1 MAFKRKSKS
10 WSIILTIAMLF
21 MLWPGGAVVADPPS
35 GTVSVTTKEALLQTV
50 SEAVY
55 STISIDADI
64 TLDTPLTINRDVTL
78 TSSNGSK
85 LDVGSNTTSKITIP
99 TGNVT
104 FNGDLQV
111 TGDCTSVVAVES
123 GASFTLDGG
132 ASVTQESTMGHR
144 QAVYNNGGMVL
155 VAGGF
160 VVGGYHGINN
170 QDGTVNVTDGTVR
183 GTENGIYN
191 ADELIITNG
200 IIEGVK
206 CGVCVMGSTGNAD
219 ISGDA
224 EIKGKTAMQVG
235 SGATAD
241 ISGGS
246 FTVSGGGLTALNNS
260 GTVALTGGS
269 FTGKVSTGTGGTLS
283 ITSGNVTLDSADNG
297 VYYNDSGSSRAFLK
311 PLPGPITDAEV
322 GVETTVSLAGV
333 YAGVAYDIVEAETDE
348 KLGAEKTSATEF
360 TLTPTDEGNYNLVL
374 TASGSGQIFKL
385 TLPVAVTASS
395 LTPLA
400 VPTGLVWDTTTPS
413 KAKWNGVIDASSYR
427 VQLYKGGTKQGSAV
441 SVAASTLEHDFTPEI
456 TTAGIYTFKVTAVGD
471 GINFRNSP
479 QSAASPAYS
488 YTAPTVVC
496 EISTTPS
503 VTPYTSLD
511 EALAAVEDGQTITL
525 KKNIDHPGGIII
537 DGAPTGSKTVTF
549 NLAGYTLNVGSASAS
564 LGIKVQNGGKLELFG
579 DSGELNVTAQGNAVE
594 AVGAGS
600 YIEVTKATSTNNIAA
615 FANTGGEIVVRGDA
629 EGATGGVWA
638 QAADSEITVGG
649 NVIATIGTAANALGG
664 IVSVTGDATGVSG
677 GAYASGAASV
687 ITVSGDA
694 KATGIGGKAAEAVAG
709 GTVNTQNALSTG
721 ANSTGAY
728 AMDSNSKINIAE
740 NVQGEYIAAE
750 ARDSA
755 EIIVGGNTIANG
767 SGGVGAWVQAGGKII
782 IDGSITANPDYIKVG
797 SSPKAADAGVPDP
810 TKFGYLKYTDNTSF
824 VWVKDPTAI
833 PPAPPVRIAA
843 GRGTMNDGHTLFLKD
858 DGTVWSWGF
867 NGKSQLGYGPTD
879 NGRLLP
885 EKIQGLSNI
894 VSIETGHH
902 HALALAQNG
911 EVWSWGDNVYSQQG
925 GGTTG
930 GIQTTPAK
938 VSILSN
944 VKAIAAGWA
953 HSLAL
958 KDDGTLWAWGYN
970 SEGQVGNNS
979 DNVYEPTPVQVLD
992 NVAAISAGN
1001 QHSLVLKN
1009 DGTVWAW
1016 GNNGTGQLGIAPGPG
1031 KKSPQQVLGLSGITR
1046 VYASDDN
1053 SAALAGN
1060 SLYVWGAN
1068 NQGQLGDG
1076 TKNARAG
1083 VGSVLLSGVKDIS
1096 GSGYSLIAQKTDNSI
1111 WVWGYN
1117 SNGQL
1122 GNGTNNNSLIPI
1134 QSTQLSALNIQAL
1147 AVVEGG
1153 YHCLAIDSAGDLWAW
1168 GWNNMGQLGD
1178 GTQIDRNVPVR
1189 VQFSGGPP
1197 LPTVTGVTVTP
1208 STATVQKGTTKQFS
1222 ATVEGTNNPSQNV
1235 TWSVNSTS
1243 GSSISTSGLLTV
1255 VAGET
1260 AATLT
1265 VTATSTVDNT
1275 KSGMATVTVTESA
1288 DPDSVIVGNALT
1300 AVENATY
1307 GNISQGAAGSEV
1319 AIKAAIRAIA
1329 VAALNNSGINVAFN
1343 GVNYT
1348 LAMADNSANK
1358 AVLRDMAIAALSNNS
1373 VTVTVNTV
1381 SYAQPVA
1388 GTAAN
1393 PSGTNGS
1400 YTFTVTVGKG
1410 ALSSTTAQK
1419 TVAISATAYTS
1430 PGSPSGGSSSSS
1442 PSGTLVTSSGTNV
1455 SDSGVALSFPA
1466 GAVESDVRVQVREAA
1481 LTSGMS
1487 LPADSQLISK
1497 VLDIVKDKSGN
1508 FAEPVTVTMS
1518 FNRSQIDSD
1527 KYDIKICYFDEEKGQ
1542 WVELDNIEV
1551 DMASGTVSG
1560 QVEHFTKFAVIAT
1573 PKAVEKEEVPTPEPQ
1588 PEFKLPA
1595 DIAGHWAQES
1605 IVKLM
1610 QAGVT
1615 NGYTNGSFQP
1625 EKEVSRAEFTVML
1638 VKALK
1643 LEPKQETV
1651 FKDTASHWA
1660 KDSIA
1665 TASAHG
1671 VISGYDQ
1678 NSFGPDDKITR
1689 EQAAVIITRAA
1700 KLQAGGQVL
1709 SFSDAKQVS
1718 PWALSGVTAVVGN
1731 SYMGG
1736 YPDNSFRPQGF
1747 TSRAES
1753 AVIIARLLKM

>member
-1 MAFKRKSKS
+1 MGRGGIIKMAFKRKSKS
-10 WSIILTIAMLF
+10 WSILLTIAMLF
-21 MLWPGGAVVADPPS
+21 MLWPGGAVVADPPA
-35 GTVSVTTKEALLQTV
+35 GTVNVTTKDALLQTV
-50 SEAVY
+50 SETVY

-78 TSSNGSK
+78 TSSGGGKTLNAQA
-85 LDVGSNTTSKITIP
+85 NIIAIP
-99 TGNVT
+99 AGKAVT
-104 FNGDLQV
+104 FNGDLKV
-111 TGDCTSVVAVES
+111 TGSGSSNPVVEVA
-123 GASFTLDGG
+123 GTASFTLDGSAAVRQTNNTSGSG
-132 ASVTQESTMGHR
+132 AIK
-144 QAVYNNGGMVL
+144 NNGGTVTIN
-155 VAGGF
+155 GGT
-160 VVGGYHGINN
+160 VESSHTGINN
-170 QDGTVNVTDGTVR
+170 DNSAGTVTVTSGAVTGTTNAINSYGTLNVSGGVIGSIFVRSGSTANINGGSISDVSVVGTANISG
-183 GTENGIYN
+183 GTFTGSVATTSNGSTIN
-191 ADELIITNG
+191 IDLPTG
-200 IIEGVK
+200 SSVSFSEGVSFYGGSGNRPFITEFPAVPLDK
-206 CGVCVMGSTGNAD
+206 TQGQASTVSLTGAYNGVTFAVDPSTSAALGA
-219 ISGDA
+219 
-224 EIKGKTAMQVG
+224 TATGTPSTG
-235 SGATAD
+235 SGATVVANM
-241 ISGGS
+241 
-246 FTVSGGGLTALNNS
+246 TPTA
-260 GTVALTGGS
+260 
-269 FTGKVSTGTGGTLS
+269 
-283 ITSGNVTLDSADNG
+283 
-297 VYYNDSGSSRAFLK
+297 SGSYK
-311 PLPGPITDAEV
+311 
-322 GVETTVSLAGV
+322 
-333 YAGVAYDIVEAETDE
+333 
-348 KLGAEKTSATEF
+348 
-360 TLTPTDEGNYNLVL
+360 LVL
-374 TASGSGQIFKL
+374 TAAGTGTVSGQNFKL
-385 TLPVAVTASS
+385 TLPVTVTAAS

-400 VPTGLVWDTTTPS
+400 APGNPVWDTTIPG
-413 KAKWNGVIDASSYR
+413 KAKWDAVANASSYS
-427 VQLYKGGTKQGSAV
+427 VQLYKSAIAQGSPV
-441 SVAASTLEHDFTPEI
+441 SVTTGTEHDFTAAI
-456 TTAGIYTFKVTAVGD
+456 TTTGTYTFKVKAVGNGTAYSD
-471 GINFRNSP
+471 SP
-479 QSAASPAYS
+479 ESSSSPVYS

-496 EISTTPS
+496 EISTTLS

-511 EALAAVEDGQTITL
+511 AALAAVEDGQTITM
-525 KKNIDHPGGIII
+525 KKNFDHPGGIII

-549 NLAGYTLNVGSASAS
+549 NLAGYTLNVGNASAS

-615 FANTGGEIVVRGDA
+615 FANTGGEIVVSGDA

-664 IVSVTGDATGVSG
+664 IVTVTGDATGVSG
-677 GAYASGAASV
+677 GAYASGVASV

-1275 KSGMATVTVTESA
+1275 KSGTATVTVTESA

-1307 GNISQGAAGSEV
+1307 GNISQGAAGSEA

-1329 VAALNNSGINVAFN
+1329 IAALNNSGINVAFN
-1343 GVNYT
+1343 MVNYN
-1348 LAMADNSANK
+1348 LAMADSLENK

-1381 SYAQPVA
+1381 SYLAPVA

-1410 ALSSTTAQK
+1410 AVSSTTAQK
-1419 TVAISATAYTS
+1419 TIAISATAYTS
-1430 PGSPSGGSSSSS
+1430 PGSPSGGSSSST

-1518 FNRSQIDSD
+1518 FNRSQIDPD

-1551 DMASGTVSG
+1551 DMGNGTVSG

-1588 PEFKLPA
+1588 PEFKLPG

-1671 VISGYDQ
+1671 IISGYDQ

-1747 TSRAES
+1747 TSRAEA
-1753 AVIIARLLKM
+1753 AVIIAQLLKI